1 MHDFLDFLADLNGHS
16 GDETQ
21 LPSLKDLSQML
32 GQSLPRV
39 REHLA
44 VARALGL
51 VEAKPRVGLRRLPY
65 TFTPAVSLSLRYAIR
80 RDRRYF
86 EQFADLR
93 KRIEADYFLE
103 AVATLTPEDKAELR
117 ALLEQAW
124 EKLRGHPIRIPHQ
137 EHRQLHLTIFRR
149 LDNVFVRGLLEAY
162 WDAYEAVGL
171 NLYTDYQYL
180 HQVWEYHQRIVDGIC
195 AGNVEDAHQALLEHT
210 ELIRYRPRESS
221 LPE

>member
-1 MHDFLDFLADLNGHS
+1 MRDFLAFLANLNGHHE
-16 GDETQ
+16 DDAQ
-21 LPSLKDLSQML
+21 LPSLKALSQLL
-32 GQSLPRV
+32 GQSVPRV

-65 TFTPAVSLSLRYAIR
+65 SFRPAASLSLHYALC

-86 EQFADLR
+86 AQFADLR
-93 KRIEADYFLE
+93 KRIEAAYFVE
-103 AVATLTPEDKAELR
+103 AVHALTPEDKQELQD
-117 ALLEQAW
+117 LLARAW
-124 EKLRGHPIRIPHQ
+124 EKLRGDPIHIPHE
-137 EHRQLHLTIFRR
+137 EHRHLHLTIFRR

-180 HQVWEYHQRIVDGIC
+180 HKVWEYHQRIVDGIC
-195 AGNVEDAHQALLEHT
+195 SGDVEDAHQALVEHT
-210 ELIRYRPRESS
+210 ELIRYQPNVA
-221 LPE
+221 